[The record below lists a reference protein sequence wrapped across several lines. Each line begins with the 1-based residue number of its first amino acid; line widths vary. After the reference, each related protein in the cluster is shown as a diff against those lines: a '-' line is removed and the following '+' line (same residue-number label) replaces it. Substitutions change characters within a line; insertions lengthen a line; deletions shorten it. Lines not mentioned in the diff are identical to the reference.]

1 MNELTWPIEEESPPI
16 FVLLI
21 LDGGV
26 VCVSQSVRSVWS
38 KIYKKLERYLRRIYQ
53 KHYFIEFITKCW
65 APFER

>member
-26 VCVSQSVRSVWS
+26 VFVSQSVRSVWS
-38 KIYKKLERYLRRIYQ
+38 KIYKKLEHYLRRIYQ
-53 KHYFIEFITKCW
+53 KHYFIEFITKSW
-65 APFER
+65 AHFER